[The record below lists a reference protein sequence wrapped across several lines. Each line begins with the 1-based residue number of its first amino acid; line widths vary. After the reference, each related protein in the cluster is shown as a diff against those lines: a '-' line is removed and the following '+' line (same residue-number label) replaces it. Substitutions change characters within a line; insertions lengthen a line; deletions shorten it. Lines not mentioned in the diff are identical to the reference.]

1 MVQVQMEASWKA
13 HLQGEFEKSYFEQ
26 LTTAVRQEYMQGV
39 CYPPGREIFN
49 AFNLCPFDQVK
60 VVIIGQ
66 DPYHEPGQA
75 HGLSF
80 SVQDGVQFPP
90 SLQNIFKEIQ
100 NDLGTAIPPTGNLTR
115 WAEQGVLLL
124 NATLT
129 VRAHQA
135 NSHSALGWQKFTDA
149 AIQALANEREHLVY
163 MLWGGYARSKSYM
176 IDKHKNLVL
185 ESVHPSPLS
194 ANRGGW
200 FGLHQ
205 FSRCN
210 EYLKQNGIDPIV
222 W

>member
-1 MVQVQMEASWKA
+1 MNVKIDNSWREHIGA
-13 HLQGEFEKSYFEQ
+13 EFEKPYFSA
-26 LTTAVRQEYMQGV
+26 LTDFVRHEYTTTT
-39 CYPPGREIFN
+39 CYPPGSLIFN
-49 AFNLCPFDQVK
+49 AFNLCPFDRVK

-66 DPYHEPGQA
+66 DPYHEAGQA
-75 HGLSF
+75 QGLSF
-80 SVQDGVQFPP
+80 SVPEGVPFPP

-100 NDLGTAIPPTGNLTR
+100 LDLGKPMPPTGDLTR

-135 NSHSALGWQKFTDA
+135 ASHQRHGWEQFTDA
-149 AIQALANEREHLVY
+149 AIRALNTERENLVFI
-163 MLWGGYARSKSYM
+163 LWGGYARSKAQL
-176 IDKHKNLVL
+176 IDRSRHLVL

-200 FGLHQ
+200 FGNHH
-205 FSRCN
+205 FSQCN
-210 EYLKQNGIDPIV
+210 AYLREHGEQEID

>member
-1 MVQVQMEASWKA
+1 MNVKIDNSWREHIGA
-13 HLQGEFEKSYFEQ
+13 EFEKPYFSA
-26 LTTAVRQEYMQGV
+26 LTDFVRHEYTTTT
-39 CYPPGREIFN
+39 CYPPGSLIFN
-49 AFNLCPFDQVK
+49 AFNLCPFDRVK

-75 HGLSF
+75 QGLSF
-80 SVQDGVQFPP
+80 SVPEGVPFPP
-90 SLQNIFKEIQ
+90 SLQDIFKEIQ
-100 NDLGTAIPPTGNLTR
+100 LDLGKPMPPTGDLTR

-135 NSHSALGWQKFTDA
+135 ASHQRHGWEQFTDA
-149 AIQALANEREHLVY
+149 AIRALNAERENLVFI
-163 MLWGGYARSKSYM
+163 LWGGYARSKAQL
-176 IDKHKNLVL
+176 IDRSRHLVL

-200 FGLHQ
+200 FGNHH
-205 FSRCN
+205 FSQCN
-210 EYLKQNGIDPIV
+210 AYLREHGEQEID

>member
-1 MVQVQMEASWKA
+1 MNVQIEPSWKEQLKA
-13 HLQGEFEKSYFEQ
+13 EFEKPYFQQ
-26 LTTAVRQEYMQGV
+26 LTDKVRQEYRQGA
-39 CYPPGREIFN
+39 CYPPGPLIFN
-49 AFNLCPFDQVK
+49 AFNLCPFDRVK

-80 SVQDGVQFPP
+80 SVQDGVMFPP
-90 SLQNIFKEIQ
+90 SLQNIFKEIEG
-100 NDLGTAIPPTGNLTR
+100 DLGIPMPQSGNLER
-115 WAEQGVLLL
+115 WARQGVLLL

-129 VRAHQA
+129 VRAHEA
-135 NSHSALGWQKFTDA
+135 NSHAMLGWRDFTDA
-149 AIQALANEREHLVY
+149 AIAALARGREHIVY
-163 MLWGGYARSKSYM
+163 MLWGGYARGKAWM
-176 IDKHKNLVL
+176 IPKDRNLVL

-200 FGLHQ
+200 FGQHQ

-210 EYLKQNGIDPIV
+210 TYLEENGLGGIA

>member
-1 MVQVQMEASWKA
+1 MNVKIDNSWREHIGA
-13 HLQGEFEKSYFEQ
+13 EFEKPYFSA
-26 LTTAVRQEYMQGV
+26 LTDFVRHEYTTTT
-39 CYPPGREIFN
+39 CYPPGSLIFN
-49 AFNLCPFDQVK
+49 AFNLCPFDRVK

-75 HGLSF
+75 QGLSF
-80 SVQDGVQFPP
+80 SVPEGVPFPP
-90 SLQNIFKEIQ
+90 SLQNTFKEIQ
-100 NDLGTAIPPTGNLTR
+100 LDLGKPMPPTGDLTR

-135 NSHSALGWQKFTDA
+135 ASHQRHGWEQFTDA
-149 AIQALANEREHLVY
+149 AIRALNAERENLVFI
-163 MLWGGYARSKSYM
+163 LWGGYARSKAQL
-176 IDKHKNLVL
+176 IDRSRHLVL

-200 FGLHQ
+200 FGNHH
-205 FSRCN
+205 FSQCN
-210 EYLKQNGIDPIV
+210 AYLREHGEQEID

>member
-1 MVQVQMEASWKA
+1 MEVRIEATWKQQ
-13 HLQGEFEKSYFEQ
+13 LEGEFAKPYFAQ
-26 LTTAVRQEYMQGV
+26 LAAAVRQEYAAV
-39 CYPPGREIFN
+39 ACYPPARLVFN
-49 AFNLCPFDQVK
+49 AFDLCPYDSVK
-60 VVIIGQ
+60 VVVIGQ

-80 SVQDGVQFPP
+80 SVLPGVPFPP
-90 SLQNIFKEIQ
+90 SLQNIFREITS
-100 NDLGTAIPPTGNLTR
+100 DLGTPMPQDGDLTR
-115 WAEQGVLLL
+115 WARQGVLLL

-135 NSHSALGWQKFTDA
+135 NSHARLGWQTFTDA
-149 AIQALANEREHLVY
+149 AIQALAHGREHIVY
-163 MLWGGYARSKSYM
+163 MLWGSYARGKAYM
-176 IDKHKNLVL
+176 IDRNRNLVL

-200 FGLHQ
+200 FGQHQ

-210 EYLKQNGIDPIV
+210 EYLAQHGQTPIA

>member
-1 MVQVQMEASWKA
+1 MNVKIDNSWREHIGA
-13 HLQGEFEKSYFEQ
+13 EFEKPYFSA
-26 LTTAVRQEYMQGV
+26 LTDFVRHEYTTTT
-39 CYPPGREIFN
+39 CYPPGSLIFN
-49 AFNLCPFDQVK
+49 AFNLCPFDRVK

-75 HGLSF
+75 QGLSF
-80 SVQDGVQFPP
+80 SVPEGVPFPP

-100 NDLGTAIPPTGNLTR
+100 FDLGKPMPPTGDLTR

-135 NSHSALGWQKFTDA
+135 ASHQRHGWEQFTDA
-149 AIQALANEREHLVY
+149 AIRALNAERENLVFI
-163 MLWGGYARSKSYM
+163 LWGGYARSKAQF
-176 IDKHKNLVL
+176 IDRSRHLVL

-200 FGLHQ
+200 FGNHH
-205 FSRCN
+205 FSQCN
-210 EYLKQNGIDPIV
+210 AYLREHGEQEID

>member
-1 MVQVQMEASWKA
+1 MNVKIDNSWREHIGA
-13 HLQGEFEKSYFEQ
+13 EFEKPYFSA
-26 LTTAVRQEYMQGV
+26 LTDFVRHEYTTTT
-39 CYPPGREIFN
+39 CYPPGSLIFN
-49 AFNLCPFDQVK
+49 AFNLCPFDRVK
-60 VVIIGQ
+60 AVIIGQ

-75 HGLSF
+75 QGLSF
-80 SVQDGVQFPP
+80 SVPEGVPFPP

-100 NDLGTAIPPTGNLTR
+100 LDLGKPMPPTGDLTR

-135 NSHSALGWQKFTDA
+135 ASHQRHGWEQFTDA
-149 AIQALANEREHLVY
+149 AIRALNAERENLAFI
-163 MLWGGYARSKSYM
+163 LWGGYARSKAQL
-176 IDKHKNLVL
+176 IDRSHHLVL

-200 FGLHQ
+200 FGNHH
-205 FSRCN
+205 FSQCN
-210 EYLKQNGIDPIV
+210 AYLREHGEQEID

>member
-1 MVQVQMEASWKA
+1 MNVKIDNSWREHIGA
-13 HLQGEFEKSYFEQ
+13 EFEKPYFSA
-26 LTTAVRQEYMQGV
+26 LTDFVRHEYTTTT
-39 CYPPGREIFN
+39 CYPPGSLIFN
-49 AFNLCPFDQVK
+49 AFNLCPFDRVK

-75 HGLSF
+75 QGLSF
-80 SVQDGVQFPP
+80 SVPEGVPFPP

-100 NDLGTAIPPTGNLTR
+100 FDLGKPMPPTGDLTR

-135 NSHSALGWQKFTDA
+135 ASHQRHGWEQFTDA
-149 AIQALANEREHLVY
+149 AIRALNAERENLVFI
-163 MLWGGYARSKSYM
+163 LWGGYARSKAQLIERS
-176 IDKHKNLVL
+176 HHLVL

-200 FGLHQ
+200 FGNHH
-205 FSRCN
+205 FSQCN
-210 EYLKQNGIDPIV
+210 AYLREHGEQEID

>member
-1 MVQVQMEASWKA
+1 MNVKIDNSWREHIGA
-13 HLQGEFEKSYFEQ
+13 EFEKPYFSA
-26 LTTAVRQEYMQGV
+26 LTDFVRHEYTTTT
-39 CYPPGREIFN
+39 CYPPGSLLFN
-49 AFNLCPFDQVK
+49 AFNLCPFDRVK

-75 HGLSF
+75 QGLSF
-80 SVQDGVQFPP
+80 SVPEGVPFPP

-100 NDLGTAIPPTGNLTR
+100 LDLGKPMPPTGDLTR

-135 NSHSALGWQKFTDA
+135 ASHQRHGWEQFTDA
-149 AIQALANEREHLVY
+149 AIRALNAERENLVFI
-163 MLWGGYARSKSYM
+163 LWGGYARSKAQL
-176 IDKHKNLVL
+176 IDRSRHLVL

-200 FGLHQ
+200 FGNHH
-205 FSRCN
+205 FSQCN
-210 EYLKQNGIDPIV
+210 AYLREHGEQEID

>member
-1 MVQVQMEASWKA
+1 MNVKIDNSWREHIGA
-13 HLQGEFEKSYFEQ
+13 EFEKPYFSA
-26 LTTAVRQEYMQGV
+26 LTDFVRHEYTTTT
-39 CYPPGREIFN
+39 CYPPGSLIFN
-49 AFNLCPFDQVK
+49 AFNLCPFDRVK

-75 HGLSF
+75 QGLSF
-80 SVQDGVQFPP
+80 SVPEGVPFPP

-100 NDLGTAIPPTGNLTR
+100 LDLGKPMPPTGDLTR

-135 NSHSALGWQKFTDA
+135 ASHQRHGWEQFTDA
-149 AIQALANEREHLVY
+149 AIRALNAERENLVSI
-163 MLWGGYARSKSYM
+163 LWGGYARSKAQL
-176 IDKHKNLVL
+176 IDRSRHLVL

-200 FGLHQ
+200 FGNHH
-205 FSRCN
+205 FSQCN
-210 EYLKQNGIDPIV
+210 AYLREHGEQEID

>member
-1 MVQVQMEASWKA
+1 MNVKIDNSWREHIGA
-13 HLQGEFEKSYFEQ
+13 EFEKPYFSA
-26 LTTAVRQEYMQGV
+26 LTDFVRHEYTTTT
-39 CYPPGREIFN
+39 CYPPGSLIFN
-49 AFNLCPFDQVK
+49 AFNLCPFDRVK

-75 HGLSF
+75 QGLSF
-80 SVQDGVQFPP
+80 SVPEGVPFPP

-100 NDLGTAIPPTGNLTR
+100 LDLGKPMPPTGDLTR

-135 NSHSALGWQKFTDA
+135 ASHQRHGWKQFTDA
-149 AIQALANEREHLVY
+149 AIRALNAERENLVFI
-163 MLWGGYARSKSYM
+163 LWGGYARSKAQL
-176 IDKHKNLVL
+176 IDRSRHLVL

-200 FGLHQ
+200 FGNHH
-205 FSRCN
+205 FSQCN
-210 EYLKQNGIDPIV
+210 AYLREHGEQEID

>member
-1 MVQVQMEASWKA
+1 MNVKIDNSWREHIGA
-13 HLQGEFEKSYFEQ
+13 EFEKPYFSA
-26 LTTAVRQEYMQGV
+26 LTDFVRHEYTTTT
-39 CYPPGREIFN
+39 CYPPGSLIFN
-49 AFNLCPFDQVK
+49 AFNLCPFDRVK

-75 HGLSF
+75 QGLSF
-80 SVQDGVQFPP
+80 SVPEGVPFPP

-100 NDLGTAIPPTGNLTR
+100 LDLGKPMPPTGDLTR

-135 NSHSALGWQKFTDA
+135 ASHQRHGWEQFTDA
-149 AIQALANEREHLVY
+149 AIRALSTERENLVFI
-163 MLWGGYARSKSYM
+163 LWGGYARSKAQL
-176 IDKHKNLVL
+176 IDRSRHLVL

-200 FGLHQ
+200 FGNHH
-205 FSRCN
+205 FSQCN
-210 EYLKQNGIDPIV
+210 AYLREHGEQEID

>member
-1 MVQVQMEASWKA
+1 MSVQIEESWKR
-13 HLQGEFEKSYFEQ
+13 HLQGEFEKPYFQQ
-26 LTTAVRQEYMQGV
+26 LTESVRREYSATT
-39 CYPPGREIFN
+39 CYPPGRLIFN

-80 SVQDGVQFPP
+80 SVQQGIMFPP
-90 SLQNIFKEIQ
+90 SLQNIFKEIES
-100 NDLGTAIPPTGNLTR
+100 DLGTPIPASGDLTR

-135 NSHSALGWQKFTDA
+135 NSHATLGWQNFTDA
-149 AIQALANEREHLVY
+149 AIQALSTQREHLVY
-163 MLWGGYARSKSYM
+163 MLWGGFARSKAYM
-176 IDKHKNLVL
+176 IDRQRNLVL

-200 FGLHQ
+200 FGQHQ

-210 EYLKQNGIDPIV
+210 EYLQANGIDPIL

>member
-1 MVQVQMEASWKA
+1 MVNVQIEPSWKQ
-13 HLQGEFEKSYFEQ
+13 HLLAEFEKPYFEQ
-26 LTTAVRQEYMQGV
+26 LTAVVRQEYGSFT
-39 CYPPGREIFN
+39 CYPPGPLIFN
-49 AFNLCPFDQVK
+49 AFNLCPFDSVK

-80 SVQDGVQFPP
+80 SVQDGVPFPP
-90 SLQNIFKEIQ
+90 SLQNIFKEIEQ
-100 NDLGTAIPPTGNLTR
+100 DLGTPVPQSGNLER
-115 WAEQGVLLL
+115 WASQGVLLL

-135 NSHSALGWQKFTDA
+135 NSHSLIGWRTFTDA
-149 AIQALANEREHLVY
+149 AIAALTREREHIVY
-163 MLWGGYARSKSYM
+163 MLWGSFARGKAYM
-176 IDKHKNLVL
+176 IPKDRNLVL

-200 FGLHQ
+200 FGQHQ

-210 EYLKQNGIDPIV
+210 DYLRQCGQTPIE

>member
-1 MVQVQMEASWKA
+1 MNVKIDNSWREHIGA
-13 HLQGEFEKSYFEQ
+13 EFEKPYFSA
-26 LTTAVRQEYMQGV
+26 LTDFVRHEYTTTT
-39 CYPPGREIFN
+39 CYPPGSLIFN
-49 AFNLCPFDQVK
+49 AFNLCPFDRVK

-75 HGLSF
+75 QGLSF
-80 SVQDGVQFPP
+80 SVPEGVPFPP

-100 NDLGTAIPPTGNLTR
+100 LDLGKPMPPTGDLTR

-135 NSHSALGWQKFTDA
+135 ASHQRHGWEQFTDA
-149 AIQALANEREHLVY
+149 AIRALSAERESLVFI
-163 MLWGGYARSKSYM
+163 LWGGYARSKAQL
-176 IDKHKNLVL
+176 IDRSRHLVL

-200 FGLHQ
+200 FDNHH
-205 FSRCN
+205 FSQCN
-210 EYLKQNGIDPIV
+210 AYLREHGEQEID

>member
-1 MVQVQMEASWKA
+1 MNVKIDNSWREHIGA
-13 HLQGEFEKSYFEQ
+13 EFEKPYFSA
-26 LTTAVRQEYMQGV
+26 LTDFVRHEYTTTT
-39 CYPPGREIFN
+39 CYPPGSLIFN
-49 AFNLCPFDQVK
+49 AFNLCPFDRVK

-75 HGLSF
+75 QGLSF
-80 SVQDGVQFPP
+80 SVPEGVPFPP

-100 NDLGTAIPPTGNLTR
+100 LDLGKPMPPTGDLTR
-115 WAEQGVLLL
+115 WAEQGVLSL

-135 NSHSALGWQKFTDA
+135 ASHQRHGWEQFTDA
-149 AIQALANEREHLVY
+149 AIRALNTERENLVFI
-163 MLWGGYARSKSYM
+163 LWGGYARSKAQL
-176 IDKHKNLVL
+176 IDRSRHLVL

-200 FGLHQ
+200 FGNHH
-205 FSRCN
+205 FSQCN
-210 EYLKQNGIDPIV
+210 AYLREHGEQEID

>member
-1 MVQVQMEASWKA
+1 MNVKIDNSWREHIGA
-13 HLQGEFEKSYFEQ
+13 EFEKPYFSA
-26 LTTAVRQEYMQGV
+26 LTDFVRHEYTTTT
-39 CYPPGREIFN
+39 CYPPGSLIFN
-49 AFNLCPFDQVK
+49 AFNLCPFDHVK

-75 HGLSF
+75 QGLSF
-80 SVQDGVQFPP
+80 SVPEGVPFPP

-100 NDLGTAIPPTGNLTR
+100 LDLGKPMPPTGDLTR

-135 NSHSALGWQKFTDA
+135 ASHQRHGWEQFTDA
-149 AIQALANEREHLVY
+149 AIRALNTERENLVFI
-163 MLWGGYARSKSYM
+163 LWGGYARSKAQL
-176 IDKHKNLVL
+176 IDRSRHLVL

-200 FGLHQ
+200 FGNHH
-205 FSRCN
+205 FSQCN
-210 EYLKQNGIDPIV
+210 AYLREHGEQEID

>member
-1 MVQVQMEASWKA
+1 MQVKIAPSWSEK
-13 HLQGEFEKSYFEQ
+13 LQNEFDAPYFSQ
-26 LTTAVRQEYMQGV
+26 LTQFVRKEYAAGP
-39 CYPPGREIFN
+39 CYPPGNQIFN
-49 AFNLCPFDQVK
+49 AFNLCPFHKVK

-75 HGLSF
+75 MGLSF
-80 SVQDGVQFPP
+80 SVPEGVVMPP
-90 SLQNIFKEIQ
+90 SLINIFKEIEM
-100 NDLGTAIPPTGNLTR
+100 DLGKPMPRNGDLTR

-135 NSHSALGWQKFTDA
+135 NSHQRLGWTTFTDA
-149 AIQALANEREHLVY
+149 AIKALSDHRDGLVF
-163 MLWGGYARSKSYM
+163 MLWGGFARSKKYL
-176 IDKHKNLVL
+176 IDQNRHLVL

-200 FGLHQ
+200 FGNHQ

-210 EYLKQNGIDPIV
+210 EYLRGRGEQEIE